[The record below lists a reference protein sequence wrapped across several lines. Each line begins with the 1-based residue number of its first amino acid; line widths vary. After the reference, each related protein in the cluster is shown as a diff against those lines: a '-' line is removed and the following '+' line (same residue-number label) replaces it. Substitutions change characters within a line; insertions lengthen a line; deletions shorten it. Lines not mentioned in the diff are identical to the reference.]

1 MKVPSIVTALLV
13 LVSVSVMHA
22 AIIIVGSDGS
32 ADAASIQAGINMAA
46 EGDTVLIA
54 QGVWTGD
61 VLIEHKSITL
71 GSYYIVDG
79 DTTHISRTIID
90 GEDLRTGIIAEHS
103 GTVASP
109 LRIIGLT
116 LRNCRSNSYP
126 RTDLFSNGGGISLI
140 RSTAVVEHCII
151 HHCRASYGGG
161 ISVHYSYLTLIG
173 NDIYLNHGLLSGGG
187 LSASSPN
194 SGITFDQF
202 DRNSIYLNT
211 SSGGNDITYGVSCD
225 PTVIYLERGSVSNN
239 DPYFYYSP
247 SHHPVHINQGSISQV
262 NQDLWVS
269 PQGDNDNDGLSP
281 STPLRNISYA
291 LAKIQAD
298 GNSNPTVHV
307 LRGRYSWSQTGEA
320 LPLQLKS
327 HVNLIG
333 EMMEEVILDAEHYGA
348 FIMGYM
354 AQDYLTIANFTL
366 VNGFEKHSYLFWLDD
381 HRDGETD
388 KITVK
393 NIHIK
398 DSWVIFDAFRIMS
411 CHDLT
416 VDNLIIEDSQVG
428 NGFVIWAYET
438 GVFSNFRVQRLS
450 ATNFDMYNSSCTGG
464 GIAKP
469 LRAASLNTTIDISN
483 FLITDIVDTSQFW
496 SNMPSGLSI
505 AVEGGNCDLT
515 INNCTIANNSSITQ
529 SGGLHICLENT
540 NIEINNTIVTG
551 NSPYEVV
558 TFAWDESSYAGVT
571 FNNSL
576 VTGGSDSFHHSSGN
590 VTTTWGEANLF
601 GQPLFREGFDLQ
613 DPLYYSLSNASPC
626 IDAGTPDIS
635 LLGLPPYDLAGNQR
649 VWNGVID
656 MGSFEYGSEPYVGI
670 DDPVIPAVSH
680 MMYAYPN
687 PFSTYTNIR
696 IKFEV
701 HAGKNSGAAA
711 SLKIYN
717 LKGQLVKKM
726 PVMPMADE
734 QVLQWDTRD
743 ADGRLCGN
751 GIYFLRL
758 EQDGLAL
765 ETKKVSLI
773 K

>member
-1 MKVPSIVTALLV
+1 
-13 LVSVSVMHA
+13 
-22 AIIIVGSDGS
+22 
-32 ADAASIQAGINMAA
+32 
-46 EGDTVLIA
+46 
-54 QGVWTGD
+54 
-61 VLIEHKSITL
+61 
-71 GSYYIVDG
+71 
-79 DTTHISRTIID
+79 
-90 GEDLRTGIIAEHS
+90 
-103 GTVASP
+103 
-109 LRIIGLT
+109 
-116 LRNCRSNSYP
+116 
-126 RTDLFSNGGGISLI
+126 
-140 RSTAVVEHCII
+140 
-151 HHCRASYGGG
+151 
-161 ISVHYSYLTLIG
+161 
-173 NDIYLNHGLLSGGG
+173 
-187 LSASSPN
+187 
-194 SGITFDQF
+194 
-202 DRNSIYLNT
+202 
-211 SSGGNDITYGVSCD
+211 
-225 PTVIYLERGSVSNN
+225 
-239 DPYFYYSP
+239 
-247 SHHPVHINQGSISQV
+247 
-262 NQDLWVS
+262 
-269 PQGDNDNDGLSP
+269 
-281 STPLRNISYA
+281 
-291 LAKIQAD
+291 
-298 GNSNPTVHV
+298 
-307 LRGRYSWSQTGEA
+307 
-320 LPLQLKS
+320 
-327 HVNLIG
+327 
-333 EMMEEVILDAEHYGA
+333 MEEVILDAEHYGA

-496 SNMPSGLSI
+496 PNISSGLSI

-571 FNNSL
+571 FNNSW